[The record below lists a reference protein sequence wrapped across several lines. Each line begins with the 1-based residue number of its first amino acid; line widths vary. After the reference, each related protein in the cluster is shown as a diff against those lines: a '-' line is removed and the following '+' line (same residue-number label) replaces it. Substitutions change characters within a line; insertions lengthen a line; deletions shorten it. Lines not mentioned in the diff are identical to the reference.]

1 MSELIGVVGESGTG
15 KSTACRTLDPKA
27 TAIVNCVNKPLP
39 IKGWKKNYTPFK
51 GDTGNYFASDESKK
65 IMQFMQK
72 ISEDRLEITD
82 LVIDDWQ
89 YTMSNE
95 YMRRSSEKGFE
106 KFTEI
111 GKHAWEILN
120 KAKVLREDL
129 KVHILTHSDT
139 VPGEFGGKPTIKIK
153 TIGKLLDDKIN
164 PAGLFTILLFTD
176 VHKKADGV
184 MEYRF
189 VTNNDGTYPAKSPMG
204 MFEDT
209 YISNDLG
216 AVSTA
221 IDKYYNG

>member
-15 KSTACRTLDPKA
+15 KSTACRTLDPKK
-27 TAIVNCVNKPLP
+27 TAICNCVGKPLP
-39 IKGWKKNYTPFK
+39 IKGWKKNYTLFK
-51 GDTGNYFASDESKK
+51 GTEGNYYASDDSKK
-65 IMQFMQK
+65 IIQFMQK
-72 ISEDRLEITD
+72 ISDDRPEITE

-95 YMRRSSEKGFE
+95 FMRRSSEKGFE

-120 KAKVLREDL
+120 KGKALREDL

-176 VHKKADGV
+176 VHKKADGA
-184 MEYRF
+184 MDYRF

-209 YISNDLG
+209 YIPNDLG

-221 IDKYYNG
+221 VDEFYN